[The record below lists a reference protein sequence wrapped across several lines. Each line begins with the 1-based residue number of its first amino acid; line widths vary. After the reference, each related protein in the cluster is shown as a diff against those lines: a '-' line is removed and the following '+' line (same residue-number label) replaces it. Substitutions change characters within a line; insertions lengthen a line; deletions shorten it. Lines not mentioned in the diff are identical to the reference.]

1 MAKGIISYNTPEE
14 LKNRLDLFKRGITS
28 KEGSSGVQGA
38 TVKIEFKPT
47 RILNPETKQIEDST
61 VETATYYDS
70 KTGKEVGY
78 LKFLPSTDSDSEYI
92 VISGGPEESAIY
104 SHVVSKFINH
114 ISARTAQTKKS
125 IKETNLLNIYKSITN
140 GR

>member
-1 MAKGIISYNTPEE
+1 MAKGIISYDTPEE
-14 LKNRLDLFKRGITS
+14 LKKRLELFKNAITG
-28 KEGSSGVQGA
+28 KEGSSGVQSA
-38 TVKIEFKPT
+38 NVKIEFKPT

-61 VETATYYDS
+61 VETAVYYDN

-92 VISGGPEESAIY
+92 IISGGPEESAIY
-104 SHVVSKFINH
+104 SNAESKFTSH
-114 ISARTAQTKKS
+114 ISGRTAQTKKP
-125 IKETNLLNIYKSITN
+125 IKETSLLNIYKSITN